1 MSLNQ
6 LLSEIC
12 SPGDRRRYPRLG
24 GEADAVYGELLLV
37 NMVIIFKDVTQVP
50 DLDIIIIACDNM
62 TVTLMLLSREEVI
75 TQLSEVRGI
84 TSRILWKW
92 AEITLTRASVSS
104 AQM

>member
-1 MSLNQ
+1 
-6 LLSEIC
+6 
-12 SPGDRRRYPRLG
+12 
-24 GEADAVYGELLLV
+24 
-37 NMVIIFKDVTQVP
+37 
-50 DLDIIIIACDNM
+50 M
-62 TVTLMLLSREEVI
+62 TLTLMLLSREEVI